1 MEELIEWLNSNK
13 ISFDKIDNEVIEI
26 EDFGK
31 MFFTDLSNVHSIFK
45 GKEDDISF
53 NLMETPSVLME
64 EGINYVVFKFGFNW
78 FYYDLREDFKFNI
91 LKYIGKREATK
102 IDIPYVNLGVHTP
115 YELLNGSGDLSLWIK
130 KAKYLGHSAIGIC
143 DKNTMAATLNLQK
156 ECSKAGIKHVFGYS
170 FTLSFYDDKIDMK
183 VYCQS
188 QQGLK
193 NLLRIQKEIM
203 VDSEDNTIT
212 LSQLLARGEGNIL
225 VFGKL
230 SSHWMKSNL
239 HVINELEEAFDQ
251 IFYQVDLSEYKA
263 ERIDAEILHA
273 TKYYFDNFY
282 FPEKDLFSI
291 EPILICDNYYP
302 DQDEAKNKIIL
313 NKIAEGAAHEQSND
327 QYFKDIDEHYEIFQS
342 LFDPEKWDIYSLL
355 GRMCKHTVDIA
366 NNAEAYFE
374 TGRMYMP
381 EYIMLPEEKKKYGDR
396 HNMFLD
402 LLEEGLKTK
411 ISKEDHD
418 KYRKRLEEEIYIIES
433 TNNVDYFL
441 VQWDMVNEARK
452 RGIVTGI
459 GRGSAGGSLVSYL
472 LGIISIDPIK
482 YDLIFSRFLVPE
494 RCGLN
499 WVDDVTI
506 IGDDIEI
513 KPNETYVELKLEG
526 NKIIKVFRDAE
537 VRIKRDD
544 KEMTVYADEL
554 VPEDDIIIDNK
565 DIVWT
570 INEI

>member
-31 MFFTDLSNVHSIFK
+31 MFFTDLNNVHSIFK
-45 GKEDDISF
+45 GKEDDVSF

-91 LKYIGKREATK
+91 LKYIGKRKATK

-203 VDSEDNTIT
+203 VDSEDNAIT

-230 SSHWMKSNL
+230 SSHWMKNNL

-251 IFYQVDLSEYKA
+251 VFYQVDLSEYKA

-355 GRMCKHTVDIA
+355 DRMCKHTVDIA

-506 IGDDIEI
+506 IGDDISI
-513 KPNETYVELKLEG
+513 NKNEEYTEVSLEEG
-526 NKIIKVFRDAE
+526 KVLSLFKDAE
-537 VRIKRDD
+537 LRIKRN
-544 KEMTVYADEL
+544 KEEITVYADEL
-554 VPEDDIIIDNK
+554 LPDDDIIMDNR

-570 INEI
+570 LNEI

>member
-31 MFFTDLSNVHSIFK
+31 MFFTDLNNVHSIFK
-45 GKEDDISF
+45 GKEDDVSF

-91 LKYIGKREATK
+91 LKYIGKRKATK

-212 LSQLLARGEGNIL
+212 LPQLLARGEGNIL

-355 GRMCKHTVDIA
+355 DRMCKHTVDIA

-506 IGDDIEI
+506 IGYDIEI